1 MFDLANN
8 VHAQISLG
16 SYSRSGGGEVLIYVP
31 FQELVSEVRLE
42 FHSFEMKPD
51 SSKPPASILLQMKK

>member
-8 VHAQISLG
+8 VHAQISLV
-16 SYSRSGGGEVLIYVP
+16 SYARSGGGEVLIYVS
-31 FQELVSEVRLE
+31 FQELVNDVRLE

-51 SSKPPASILLQMKK
+51 SLKPPASILLQMKK